1 MYKMKEIRTISQ
13 LIDALKKK
21 EKTEYQD
28 DMIKPLPNNSFKQK
42 KDERHFCVALAGH
55 IIAIDSL
62 YSEVYSICRDYLSD
76 KEPEIR
82 ISVCDSDI
90 EFEYSTAENKETSSS
105 TSYMETL
112 AVYRKISE
120 AMLQYDTFL
129 MHGAVVAVKDAA
141 YMFTAQSGTGKTTH
155 INKWINNLT
164 NAFIVNGDKPL
175 IKITD
180 TEAMACGTPWCGKE
194 HMANNIMVPLKA
206 IVFMERSEN
215 NVIKEITFSEAFAKL
230 IQQTYRPRTS
240 EQMKKTIQLLSALKG
255 KVKFFQYF
263 FNNMKDD
270 AFEISYKELTGNN
283 A

>member
-1 MYKMKEIRTISQ
+1 MKEIRNISQ
-13 LIDALKKK
+13 LIEALKMK
-21 EKTEYQD
+21 EKEKGKVDVIKLLPD
-28 DMIKPLPNNSFKQK
+28 DVYKQK
-42 KDERHFCVALAGH
+42 KEERHFCIALAGH

-62 YSEVYSICRDYLSD
+62 YSEVYSICRDYLSEQ
-76 KEPEIR
+76 EPEIR
-82 ISVCDSDI
+82 ISICDSDI
-90 EFEYSTAENKETSSS
+90 EYEYSTAESKETSNS

-141 YMFTAQSGTGKTTH
+141 YMFTAKSGTGKTTH
-155 INKWINNLT
+155 INKWINNLD
-164 NAFIVNGDKPL
+164 NAFVVNGDKPL

-180 TEAMACGTPWCGKE
+180 TEVIACGTPWCGKE

-215 NVIKEITFSEAFAKL
+215 NVIKEITYNEAFAKL

-240 EQMKKTIQLLSALKG
+240 EQMKKTIHLLSALKG
-255 KVKFFQYF
+255 KVKFFLYC
-263 FNNMKDD
+263 FNNMKED
-270 AFEISYKELTGNN
+270 AFEISYRELTGNN
-283 A
+283 T